1 MFHDFFKISRQTVP
15 VGKPTAI
22 TLSARFASQL
32 FFERGELV
40 LKFLNSNS
48 LTFDQCVPLWRQ
60 YDTVPFEVVD
70 RVPGTIRFEVSAACE
85 GEMRFL
91 LAARKNDMELEVC
104 QFGIYALKDDLLD
117 LHPYRGDFH
126 VHSNSSECAFQD
138 EDPLHVAAI
147 GRLKGLDFI
156 TFTDHMQMD
165 TGKAVAEFWREA
177 APEYQ
182 IFAAEEVHQL
192 KSKQKSLYRRNNFLP
207 GVHIINFGGSWSV
220 SALENDQFE
229 RYTAEIAGRADQL
242 DHKLSPDVRKIVAG
256 ADWIIDKIHESGGM
270 AIYCHPYWK
279 PHNRYDMPTEAREAI
294 FKNNKF
300 DAVEIIGLGTSD
312 KNSLCRESNNQA
324 VARWQSAC
332 IAAGRMLPVTGAT
345 DSHNSRNNLGRQY
358 SIVLA
363 EDCTMSSIKK
373 AVIAGNSVAVM
384 AHDNEER
391 RVYGNERITEYV
403 NFLLRE
409 YYPLHDELCALE
421 GLEMLKKLRETAGL

>member
-1 MFHDFFKISRQTVP
+1 MFHDFFKLSRQTVP
-15 VGKPTAI
+15 VGNLIQI
-22 TLSARFASQL
+22 TLSARFTSQQL
-32 FFERGELV
+32 FERGELV
-40 LKFLNSNS
+40 LKFMNSNS
-48 LTFDQCVPLWRQ
+48 LTSGQSVPLWRQ
-60 YDTVPFEVVD
+60 YDIVPFEVID

-85 GEMRFL
+85 GELRFL
-91 LAARKNDMELEVC
+91 LVAKHDNMELEVC
-104 QFGIYALKDDLLD
+104 QFGIYALKDDLLA

-126 VHSNSSECAFQD
+126 VHSNSSECALPD
-138 EDPLHVAAI
+138 EDPLYVAAI

-165 TGKAVAEFWREA
+165 TGKAVADFWREA
-177 APEYQ
+177 VPEYQ

-192 KSKQKSLYRRNNFLP
+192 KSKQESLYRRNNFLP
-207 GVHIINFGGSWSV
+207 GAHIINFGGSWSV
-220 SALENDQFE
+220 AELENNQFE
-229 RYTAEIAGRADQL
+229 QYTSEVAERAEQFDMSIPL
-242 DHKLSPDVRKIVAG
+242 DVRKIIAG

-279 PHNRYDMPTEAREAI
+279 PHNRYDMPAEAREAI
-294 FKNNKF
+294 FKSNKF
-300 DAVEIIGLGTSD
+300 DAVEIIGLSTSD
-312 KNSLCRESNNQA
+312 KSALYRESNNQA

-363 EDCTMSSIKK
+363 EECTVQSIKK
-373 AVIAGNSVAVM
+373 AVISGRSAAVM

-409 YYPLHDELCALE
+409 YYPLHDELCAFE
-421 GLEMLKKLRETAGL
+421 GLTMLKKLRGTVGL